1 MDIKNLETIHK
12 KIEGYNCKL
21 LAVVKN
27 QKIEDIK
34 KVIDFGINELAENR
48 LEELNMH
55 VEEFPKQSVHFIAPI
70 QSRKLP
76 QILKNCNGIH
86 SIYRKKELDIISD
99 KYQGEDLFI
108 QINIDNDKNK
118 SGLIEEDLEEFMNY
132 SKKIN
137 LIPSGIMCIPN
148 VESDRK
154 KIFSKMQN
162 ININLKNNFKGY
174 GGQLSMGMSDDYEIA
189 LDYGATIVRIGSKIF
204 K

>member
-12 KIEGYNCKL
+12 KLEGYNCKL

-34 KVIDFGINELAENR
+34 KVIDFGINDLAENR

-55 VEEFPKQSVHFIAPI
+55 VDEFPKQSFHFIAPI

-137 LIPSGIMCIPN
+137 L
-148 VESDRK
+148 K
-154 KIFSKMQN
+154 K
-162 ININLKNNFKGY
+162 NFKGY